1 MGSKIIR
8 MFCKLFGHNFRY
20 NFPSLPNKC
29 ICKRCNLKMQ
39 FDVFTLEWKIVD
51 SFPKTLGTEAELKK
65 RWH

>member
-1 MGSKIIR
+1 
-8 MFCKLFGHNFRY
+8 
-20 NFPSLPNKC
+20 
-29 ICKRCNLKMQ
+29 MQ